1 MKRSSMRLS
10 DHLKTWAAILV
21 GNALLAFLVSAFVVP
36 HGFIM
41 AGTTGIGI
49 VVSGLLPVDM
59 SLVVLILNVILLLF
73 GLLALGKRFFVT
85 TVASSLL
92 YPMFLALMQRIPGI
106 ETLTS
111 DPLLA
116 ALYGGVLLGV
126 ALGLVMRVGSSTG
139 GTDVISLVMQKW
151 FHWPLS
157 ICVWIVDITVLSAQ
171 LPFSNMEEVLYGIV
185 ILVLE
190 TLVLDQVM
198 ILGQSQVQVMVISQ
212 QYEAVRKKLL
222 TDLQAGVTMMYIE
235 TGHVGEQQKGV
246 LCIIPPRKVFDA
258 KEMIYDIDPEAFL
271 TITRIQEV
279 RGRGFSI
286 ERKEDSEQGEKA
298 KGKRRIK

>member
-1 MKRSSMRLS
+1 
-10 DHLKTWAAILV
+10 
-21 GNALLAFLVSAFVVP
+21 
-36 HGFIM
+36 
-41 AGTTGIGI
+41 
-49 VVSGLLPVDM
+49 
-59 SLVVLILNVILLLF
+59 
-73 GLLALGKRFFVT
+73 
-85 TVASSLL
+85 
-92 YPMFLALMQRIPGI
+92 
-106 ETLTS
+106 
-111 DPLLA
+111 
-116 ALYGGVLLGV
+116 
-126 ALGLVMRVGSSTG
+126 
-139 GTDVISLVMQKW
+139 MQKW